1 MQKGGNTSNI
11 DLDQGV
17 DIPHGGSLLQ
27 DHKNRALIKRHVKL
41 EQFILMINM
50 LNIEKYEYAKARF
63 FYLLVYRFDFKNGRS
78 LCRKK
83 ILKNTLSINENQV

>member
-17 DIPHGGSLLQ
+17 DTPHGGSLLQ
-27 DHKNRALIKRHVKL
+27 DHKNRAFINRHVKL

-50 LNIEKYEYAKARF
+50 LNIEKYEYAKARLF
-63 FYLLVYRFDFKNGRS
+63 LFIGLQ
-78 LCRKK
+78 
-83 ILKNTLSINENQV
+83 I